1 MSRFTDILMVS
12 PLADGRTWVTMR
24 EFGYDIGKEDSE
36 NSVEVP
42 LGFMTD
48 FASIPRPLWAFLPR
62 WGKYGNAAVIHDY
75 CYWDQ
80 GRSRSESDLIFRE
93 AMEVLKV
100 PSYKIVLMYYAV
112 QFFGYFAWKGNTQKK
127 KKALSRVAAVMPTK
141 SIDTPANLQAQNNQ
155 ANTGGSSDGS
165 PKTS

>member
-12 PLADGRTWVTMR
+12 PLADGKTWVTMR
-24 EFGYDIGKEDSE
+24 EFGYDIGKEGSE
-36 NSVEVP
+36 NSIDVP
-42 LGFMTD
+42 IGFMTD

-80 GRSRSESDLIFRE
+80 SRSRKESDLIFRE

-100 PSYKIVLMYYAV
+100 PPFKIRLMYYAV
-112 QFFGYFAWKGNTQKK
+112 KLFGSFAWRGNAQMK
-127 KKALSRVAAVMPTK
+127 KKALSRVAAVMPIK
-141 SIDTPANLQAQNNQ
+141 STDTPSTLQARKKPD
-155 ANTGGSSDGS
+155 SHRI
-165 PKTS
+165 